1 MIKLPVQAREK
12 VVQVS
17 FIVDEAYSL
26 YTAIL
31 ARPWLHAM
39 GAVSFTLH
47 LKVKY
52 LIGGQVGELVGS
64 QAMARQCLVAA
75 IKQQSLDKVPI
86 RREEALQQLA
96 KPEDGLG
103 IESQVLLS
111 EELERVMISLDED
124 KSFQVRAQLPPI
136 EKEELVDFL
145 KGNVDVLAWSAYEAP
160 GIDPDFICHQL
171 NVSTGAIPRRQPP
184 RCSSKEHAEVV
195 KEEVNKLNLVG
206 KIKEA
211 FYSQ

>member
-1 MIKLPVQAREK
+1 MIKLTVQAREK

-52 LIGGQVGELVGS
+52 LIGGQVEELVGS
-64 QAMARQCLVAA
+64 QTMARQCLVAA

-86 RREEALQQLA
+86 RREEAL
-96 KPEDGLG
+96 
-103 IESQVLLS
+103 
-111 EELERVMISLDED
+111 
-124 KSFQVRAQLPPI
+124 
-136 EKEELVDFL
+136 
-145 KGNVDVLAWSAYEAP
+145 
-160 GIDPDFICHQL
+160 
-171 NVSTGAIPRRQPP
+171 
-184 RCSSKEHAEVV
+184 
-195 KEEVNKLNLVG
+195 
-206 KIKEA
+206 
-211 FYSQ
+211 